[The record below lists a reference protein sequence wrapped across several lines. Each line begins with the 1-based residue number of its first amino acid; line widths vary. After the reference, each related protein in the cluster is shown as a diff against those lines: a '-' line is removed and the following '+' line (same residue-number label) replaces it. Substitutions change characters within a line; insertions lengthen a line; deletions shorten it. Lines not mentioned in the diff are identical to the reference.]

1 MVTYDFTGK
10 KAVTTGSG
18 GAIGGEIA
26 RGLAQSGAQVAIW
39 DILPEAARA
48 KADEIN
54 SDYPGKVI
62 PVECNAIDKASV
74 ANALAETLEHF
85 GTVDFLLNGAGGSH
99 PTTTTTPEL
108 EFFDIDP
115 EAVRNVMDLN
125 YLSAVI
131 PSQAVGRVFAERG
144 AGAVVNITSIGGGLP
159 LSRALAYS
167 NGKAAADSF
176 TRWLAVHMATT
187 YAPEIRVNAVA
198 PGFMITEQNRFL
210 LTDKK
215 TGKLTQ
221 RGETVIDNVPMTRFG
236 NPPEVVGAALWLF
249 SGEASFVTGAIVPVD
264 GGFSAFCG
272 V

>member
-1 MVTYDFTGK
+1 M
-10 KAVTTGSG
+10 
-18 GAIGGEIA
+18 
-26 RGLAQSGAQVAIW
+26 
-39 DILPEAARA
+39 
-48 KADEIN
+48 
-54 SDYPGKVI
+54 
-62 PVECNAIDKASV
+62 
-74 ANALAETLEHF
+74 
-85 GTVDFLLNGAGGSH
+85 
-99 PTTTTTPEL
+99 
-108 EFFDIDP
+108 
-115 EAVRNVMDLN
+115 
-125 YLSAVI
+125 
-131 PSQAVGRVFAERG
+131 
-144 AGAVVNITSIGGGLP
+144 P

-221 RGETVIDNVPMTRFG
+221 RCETVIDNVPMTRFG
-236 NPPEVVGAALWLF
+236 HPPEVVGAALWLF